1 MRYRILEPIGKGGM
15 GEVFLAHDTDLER
28 KVALKFL
35 PEALQ
40 NDATALARLRREAKA
55 AAALDHPYVCK
66 VYEVGETDDGRA
78 FIAMEYV
85 QGETVAR
92 LVARDRL
99 PLKQALRVLVE
110 IAEALDK
117 AHQGGIVHR
126 DLKPANVMLGR
137 DGHIKV
143 MDFGLARGISTDVT
157 DSEAQ
162 TLSGGIA
169 GTPGYMSPE
178 QLRGD
183 AMDGRSYLFAFGV
196 VLQELLTGTH
206 PFRKDSVAAT
216 MAAILKESPTGCD
229 ALPAVLRPLV
239 KQLLSKTPDD
249 RPSHDQV
256 RSELQRLV
264 ERPELLEARGAS
276 DRVFVGRES
285 DLAELESLAQR
296 LRSGKGSLAL
306 VGGEPGVGK
315 TRLCEEILAFAH
327 DEGFLALEGHCYER
341 EGAPPFIPWVESLE
355 HASRVLGKESFRR
368 SLGDAASEIA
378 KLMPELRRVY
388 DDIPEPIEL
397 PPEQQRRY
405 LFNGVYEVVKRLSA
419 DTPIVWLL
427 DDLHWADESSLLL
440 VEHLAPHLERLPI
453 LFLGT
458 YRDVELE
465 VGKPFEKVLAQL
477 VRQRIG
483 QRIAL
488 KRLSEDSVAQ
498 LLMAFSGSEPPRGFV
513 DAIYHETEGNP
524 FFVEE
529 VFQHLSEEG
538 KLFESDGSWKSDV
551 RVDELEV
558 PEGIRLVIGRR
569 LERLTASTPRVLMD
583 AAVIGRQFA
592 VNILERVCGDDPDA
606 FYDAIEEAETAK
618 LIEPVSA
625 GRETRYQFS
634 HELIRH
640 TLLSSLSLPK
650 RQRVSVKVADALE
663 KVYEGHLEE
672 HAADL
677 AHHLYEAGAAADAGR
692 TIRFLRMAGE
702 SALAAAAADE
712 AFYYFDTALSME
724 VEDERQKADLLF
736 LRGNTYRGRGHWE
749 KPLTDWSQAFDLYEA
764 VGDVEGI
771 GRVVSEMTIR
781 LAWMNRWRELPEIA
795 DRGLRAIGN
804 TPTRERALLLAAS
817 GAGLAQGRG
826 RYFEGA
832 ELLADAEKL
841 STELS
846 DEALLGAVLIQ
857 KVYTDWGFI
866 QFPGK
871 YDAACRASDLF
882 RSAGL
887 TWPLADML
895 SSTQIAAFSLG
906 RLDEV
911 ARIAEELEPLA
922 RRLDQWSAQL
932 LYLQAMG
939 PRELLVTGDTRLFH
953 KFGEEHLALCEK
965 VGFPWTHLSYDFM
978 GLADFLR
985 GRRSDALKKL
995 ENACDVEMPGLFAGI
1010 AQGSLFQ
1017 VRAFFGE
1024 AEAGASFREE
1034 WLPKL
1039 GEPSGIGSWRYLTGA
1054 VQAFSYLGED
1064 DEAAKLYPLTTQAI
1078 DTGTIMLHYGCFD
1091 LFEKIA
1097 GIAATAARD
1106 WPAAAAHFENAL
1118 KQAEAIPHKLDQCE
1132 VRYWYGKMLAERS
1145 ASGDRERARELLSDA
1160 IKGYR
1165 SIGMPLH
1172 LEMAEEL
1179 RAKL

>member
-1 MRYRILEPIGKGGM
+1 MP
-15 GEVFLAHDTDLER
+15 
-28 KVALKFL
+28 
-35 PEALQ
+35 
-40 NDATALARLRREAKA
+40 
-55 AAALDHPYVCK
+55 
-66 VYEVGETDDGRA
+66 
-78 FIAMEYV
+78 
-85 QGETVAR
+85 
-92 LVARDRL
+92 
-99 PLKQALRVLVE
+99 
-110 IAEALDK
+110 
-117 AHQGGIVHR
+117 
-126 DLKPANVMLGR
+126 
-137 DGHIKV
+137 
-143 MDFGLARGISTDVT
+143 
-157 DSEAQ
+157 
-162 TLSGGIA
+162 
-169 GTPGYMSPE
+169 
-178 QLRGD
+178 
-183 AMDGRSYLFAFGV
+183 
-196 VLQELLTGTH
+196 
-206 PFRKDSVAAT
+206 
-216 MAAILKESPTGCD
+216 
-229 ALPAVLRPLV
+229 
-239 KQLLSKTPDD
+239 
-249 RPSHDQV
+249 
-256 RSELQRLV
+256 
-264 ERPELLEARGAS
+264 
-276 DRVFVGRES
+276 
-285 DLAELESLAQR
+285 
-296 LRSGKGSLAL
+296 
-306 VGGEPGVGK
+306 
-315 TRLCEEILAFAH
+315 
-327 DEGFLALEGHCYER
+327 
-341 EGAPPFIPWVESLE
+341 
-355 HASRVLGKESFRR
+355 
-368 SLGDAASEIA
+368 ASEIA

-606 FYDAIEEAETAK
+606 FYDAIEEAENAK

-625 GRETRYQFS
+625 GREARYQFT

-650 RQRVSVKVADALE
+650 RQRVHVKVADALE
-663 KVYEGHLEE
+663 KIYEGRLEE

-677 AHHLYEAGAAADAGR
+677 AHHLYEAGAAADASR

-702 SALAAAAADE
+702 SALESTAADE
-712 AFYYFDTALSME
+712 AFYYFDTALSMD
-724 VEDERQKADLLF
+724 VEDDRQKADLLF
-736 LRGNTYRGRGHWE
+736 LRGNAYRGRGQWE
-749 KPLTDWSQAFDLYEA
+749 QPLADWSQAFDLYEA

-771 GRVVSEMTIR
+771 GRVAADMTIR
-781 LAWMNRWRELPEIA
+781 LFWMDRWGELPEIA
-795 DRGLRAIGN
+795 DRGLRAISDA
-804 TPTRERALLLAAS
+804 PTRERALLLAAS
-817 GAGLAQGRG
+817 GTGLAFGGG
-826 RYFEGA
+826 RYLEGA

-841 STELS
+841 ATELG
-846 DEALLGAVLIQ
+846 DDALLGAVLFQ
-857 KVYTDWGFI
+857 KLIPEWGFM

-871 YDAACRASDLF
+871 YDTASRASALF
-882 RSAGL
+882 RSSGMVC
-887 TWPLADML
+887 PLADTL
-895 SSTQIAAFSLG
+895 SHTQIAAFSLG

-922 RRLDQWSAQL
+922 LRLDQWSAQL

-939 PRELLVTGDTRLFH
+939 PRELLVTGDTGLFH
-953 KFGEEHLALCEK
+953 KFGEEHLALCER
-965 VGFPWTHLSYDFM
+965 VGFPWTNLSYDFM
-978 GLADFLR
+978 GLSDFWR

-995 ENACDVEMPGLFAGI
+995 ESACEVEMPGLWAGV
-1010 AQGSLFQ
+1010 APGSLFQ

-1024 AEAGASFREE
+1024 AEAGPSFREE
-1034 WLPKL
+1034 ALPKL

-1054 VQAFSYLGED
+1054 VQAFAYLGKN
-1064 DEAAKLYPLTTQAI
+1064 DETASLYPLTTQAI
-1078 DTGTIMLHYGCFD
+1078 DTGTVMIHYGSLD
-1091 LFEKIA
+1091 LLEKIA
-1097 GIAATAARD
+1097 GIAATAARN

-1118 KQAEAIPHKLDQCE
+1118 MQAEAIPHKLDQCE
-1132 VRYWYGKMLAERS
+1132 VRYWYGKMLTERN
-1145 ASGDRERARELLSDA
+1145 APGDRAKARQLLGEAMD
-1160 IKGYR
+1160 GYR
-1165 SIGMPLH
+1165 TIGMPLH
-1172 LEMAEEL
+1172 LEMAEKL
-1179 RAKL
+1179 NAKL